1 MSENKTKRL
10 SGLLTSQS
18 FVLFV
23 LILVISI
30 IVRSINPKF
39 LAWNNIS
46 SILRQATALGLVA
59 CGTTILVISGSFD
72 ISLGSMIGLVTCVMA
87 IMLNAG
93 CSDLVVAVA
102 AIGMCVACSLLN
114 GGISLLFNAPPF
126 IVTLATGNVYLGMA
140 LLFTKGYLQTVYGK
154 FRFVAST
161 QFFGFFHMQ
170 FLILILGFL
179 AVHFILKWTRTG
191 REVYAIGTNENAAYI
206 SGINVKWSK
215 LKFFAI
221 SGVLTGVACIVLLSR
236 LSCAQSTTGSG
247 MELEAIG
254 AVVIGGSSVN
264 GGKGNVV
271 GTFFGVILLSM
282 ISNAINMLQISAYY
296 QDVVYGLII
305 IVALGITAARNLM
318 LKRKAA

>member
-1 MSENKTKRL
+1 MK
-10 SGLLTSQS
+10 
-18 FVLFV
+18 
-23 LILVISI
+23 
-30 IVRSINPKF
+30 
-39 LAWNNIS
+39 
-46 SILRQATALGLVA
+46 
-59 CGTTILVISGSFD
+59 
-72 ISLGSMIGLVTCVMA
+72 M
-87 IMLNAG
+87 
-93 CSDLVVAVA
+93 
-102 AIGMCVACSLLN
+102 
-114 GGISLLFNAPPF
+114 PP
-126 IVTLATGNVYLGMA
+126 
-140 LLFTKGYLQTVYGK
+140 
-154 FRFVAST
+154 
-161 QFFGFFHMQ
+161 
-170 FLILILGFL
+170 
-179 AVHFILKWTRTG
+179 
-191 REVYAIGTNENAAYI
+191 I